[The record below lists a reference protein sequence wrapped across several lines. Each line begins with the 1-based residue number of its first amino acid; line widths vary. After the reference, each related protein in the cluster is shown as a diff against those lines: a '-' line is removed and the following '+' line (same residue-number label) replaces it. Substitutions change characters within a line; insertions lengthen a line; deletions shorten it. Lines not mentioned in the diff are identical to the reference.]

1 MFSTFFR
8 FAAGAARRVCFLAA
22 AVLFAFQAQA
32 IVKYSNDYRS
42 PRNPERGIRKST
54 TLIILHTTEAPAK
67 SSLNKLSERGEAHYC
82 VVENGTVYRIVDRD
96 REAFH
101 AGRSM
106 WNGKSNVDEFSVG
119 IEVVGYHNKQPTLP
133 QLSALKELLVEL
145 KALYGIDDAH
155 VLCHSHV
162 AYGAPNKWH
171 LRSHRGR
178 KQCGMLFA
186 MGSVRTKLGLTQRPS
201 YDPDVRAKRLVQAD
215 SYLEKVL
222 YGREDLFRSVYG
234 IGSVKGVSPTAP
246 SKVQPAR
253 PVAAK
258 PAAQQDSPSSRIE
271 SFLKDL
277 GAGRGGRTADRPAI
291 GPAKTAQKPVIAAA
305 SQPAAATRQPV
316 AASRPPAA
324 AVQQPKPAAQQAKP
338 RAQAAPDVPDGI
350 KVLGTHGRTI
360 YEIAGNEAA
369 SPRTIIVK
377 TDGSFCRGSEL
388 TRAEAAKL
396 HVGTKVLLGY
406 AVGGP
411 VSAGNGP
418 IKICG
423 SAWKLPTTYY
433 LVQGTLVPGDK
444 VDDRRIKAGT
454 YIFHRQ

>member
-1 MFSTFFR
+1 MFSAFFR
-8 FAAGAARRVCFLAA
+8 FAAGAARRVCVFAA
-22 AVLFAFQAQA
+22 AVLVAVQSQA
-32 IVKYSNDYRS
+32 IVRYSNDYRS

-54 TLIILHTTEAPAK
+54 TLIILHTTEAPAR
-67 SSLNKLSERGEAHYC
+67 SSLNKLSQYGEAHYC

-96 REAFH
+96 REAVH

-119 IEVVGYHNKQPTLP
+119 IEVVGYHNKQPTLL

-215 SYLEKVL
+215 KYLEKVL
-222 YGREDLFRSVYG
+222 YGREDLFSSVYG
-234 IGSVKGVSPTAP
+234 IGNVKGVSPTAP
-246 SKVQPAR
+246 SKVNPAAA
-253 PVAAK
+253 VAAN
-258 PAAQQDSPSSRIE
+258 PSTRQDSAVSRLE
-271 SFLKDL
+271 SLLKDL
-277 GAGRGGRTADRPAI
+277 GAGRGGKSADRTAI
-291 GPAKTAQKPVIAAA
+291 GPAKADQKPVVTAA
-305 SQPAAATRQPV
+305 
-316 AASRPPAA
+316 RPPAA
-324 AVQQPKPAAQQAKP
+324 RKPAANRPAASARQPATAVRQAKP
-338 RAQAAPDVPDGI
+338 PASAAPEVPDGI
-350 KVLGTHGRTI
+350 KVLGTHGKTI
-360 YEIAGNEAA
+360 YEVAGNEAA

-377 TDGSFCRGSEL
+377 TDGTFCRGSEL
-388 TRAEAAKL
+388 TRTEAAKL

-444 VDDRRIKAGT
+444 VDDRRIRAGT

>member
-1 MFSTFFR
+1 MCF
-8 FAAGAARRVCFLAA
+8 FAAAA
-22 AVLFAFQAQA
+22 LFALHAQA
-32 IVKYSNDYRS
+32 IVKYSNNYRS
-42 PRNPERGIRKST
+42 PRNPERSIRKST
-54 TLIILHTTEAPAK
+54 TLIILHTTEAPAR

-119 IEVVGYHNKQPTLP
+119 IEVVGYHDKQLTLA
-133 QLSALKELLVEL
+133 QLSALRELLVEL

-171 LRSHRGR
+171 RRSHRGR

-186 MGSVRTKLGLTQRPS
+186 MPSVRTKLGLTQRPS
-201 YDPDVRAKRLVQAD
+201 YDPDIRAKRLVQAD
-215 SYLEKVL
+215 EYLSRVL
-222 YGREDLFRSVYG
+222 YGREDTFRNVYG
-234 IGSVKGVSPTAP
+234 AGSVKNVSPTAASRTAPAKTVASKPKEQTAGAANKLEAFLRELDASRANDRNPQDSARPTIGPARQP
-246 SKVQPAR
+246 SK
-253 PVAAK
+253 PVITAAK
-258 PAAQQDSPSSRIE
+258 PAQ
-271 SFLKDL
+271 
-277 GAGRGGRTADRPAI
+277 RPA
-291 GPAKTAQKPVIAAA
+291 
-305 SQPAAATRQPV
+305 PV
-316 AASRPPAA
+316 AQRPA
-324 AVQQPKPAAQQAKP
+324 QPQSV
-338 RAQAAPDVPDGI
+338 DVPDGV

-360 YEIAGNEAA
+360 YELAGNEAA
-369 SPRTIIVK
+369 SAHVIIVK
-377 TDGSFCRGSEL
+377 TDGTFCRGSEL
-388 TRAEAAKL
+388 SRAEASKL

-423 SAWKLPTTYY
+423 GAWKLPTTYY

-444 VDDRRIKAGT
+444 IDDRRIRAGT
-454 YIFHRQ
+454 YIFYRQ

>member
-1 MFSTFFR
+1 MLSPCFR
-8 FAAGAARRVCFLAA
+8 FAAAITRRACVFAA
-22 AVLFAFQAQA
+22 AALFSLHAGA
-32 IVKYSNDYRS
+32 IVKYSNSYRS
-42 PRNPERGIRKST
+42 ERNPERSIRKST
-54 TLIILHTTEAPAK
+54 TLIILHTTEAPAR

-82 VVENGTVYRIVDRD
+82 VVENGTVYRIIDRD

-119 IEVVGYHNKQPTLP
+119 IEVVGYHNKQLTLA
-133 QLSALKELLVEL
+133 QLSALRELLVEL

-171 LRSHRGR
+171 RRSHRGR

-186 MGSVRTKLGLTQRPS
+186 MPSVRTKLGLSQRPS

-215 SYLEKVL
+215 SFLEKVL
-222 YGREDLFRSVYG
+222 YGREDMFRSVYG
-234 IGSVKGVSPTAP
+234 MGSVKDVSPTAP
-246 SKVQPAR
+246 SKAVPPKSAATVPKGRQDGAAAR
-253 PVAAK
+253 LETFLKELDAAR
-258 PAAQQDSPSSRIE
+258 AADGKAQPSSPASR
-271 SFLKDL
+271 S
-277 GAGRGGRTADRPAI
+277 AI
-291 GPAKTAQKPVIAAA
+291 GPAKPQPKPVLSAAKPVQAQKPI
-305 SQPAAATRQPV
+305 QPAN
-316 AASRPPAA
+316 
-324 AVQQPKPAAQQAKP
+324 QAKP
-338 RAQAAPDVPDGI
+338 QNPVQPVDVPDGI
-350 KVLGTHGRTI
+350 KVLGTHGKTI

-369 SPRTIIVK
+369 SPRVIIVK
-377 TDGSFCRGSEL
+377 TDGTFCRGSEL
-388 TRAEAAKL
+388 SRAEASKL

-423 SAWKLPTTYY
+423 GAWKLPTTYY
-433 LVQGTLVPGDK
+433 LIQGTLVPGDK
-444 VDDRRIKAGT
+444 VDDRRIRAGT
-454 YIFHRQ
+454 YIFYRQ

>member
-1 MFSTFFR
+1 MF
-8 FAAGAARRVCFLAA
+8 VLAA
-22 AVLFAFQAQA
+22 AAALSLCAQA
-32 IVKYSNDYRS
+32 VVKYSNEYRS
-42 PRNPERGIRKST
+42 PRNPERSVRKTT
-54 TLIILHTTEAPAK
+54 TLIVLHTTEAQAS
-67 SSLNKLSERGEAHYC
+67 SSLNKLSSRGEAHYC

-119 IEVVGYHNKQPTLP
+119 IEVVGYHDKQLTLL
-133 QLSALKELLVEL
+133 QLAAIKELLAEL

-171 LRSHRGR
+171 RRSHRGR

-186 MGSVRTKLGLTQRPS
+186 MPSVRTKIGLTQRPS

-215 SYLEKVL
+215 PYLEKVL
-222 YGREDLFRSVYG
+222 YGREDTFRNVYG
-234 IGSVKGVSPTAP
+234 AGKVTGVSPTAP
-246 SKVQPAR
+246 SKVQS
-253 PVAAK
+253 AK
-258 PAAQQDSPSSRIE
+258 SAVTEGSIAKVEQ
-271 SFLKDL
+271 FLRGL
-277 GAGRGGRTADRPAI
+277 GAGAERKPAGGDKPKIVQPRPE
-291 GPAKTAQKPVIAAA
+291 PKPVIKAAKGSGAAA
-305 SQPAAATRQPV
+305 APAKGNVDNTAKRPAEV
-316 AASRPPAA
+316 A
-324 AVQQPKPAAQQAKP
+324 
-338 RAQAAPDVPDGI
+338 DGVKI
-350 KVLGTHGRTI
+350 LGTHGRTI

-369 SPRTIIVK
+369 SPRVIIVK
-377 TDGSFCRGSEL
+377 TDGTFCRGSEL
-388 TRAEAAKL
+388 SREAAAKL

-423 SAWKLPTTYY
+423 AAWNQPSTYY

-444 VDDRRIKAGT
+444 IDDRRIKAGT

>member
-1 MFSTFFR
+1 MLFSSFR

-22 AVLFAFQAQA
+22 AVFFSLQAQA

-82 VVENGTVYRIVDRD
+82 VVENGTVYRIIDRD

-119 IEVVGYHNKQPTLP
+119 IEVVGYHNKQLTLA

-215 SYLEKVL
+215 KYLEKVL
-222 YGREDLFRSVYG
+222 YGREDLFTAVYG
-234 IGSVKGVSPTAP
+234 IGKVKGVSPTAP
-246 SKVQPAR
+246 SKVQPAKTTATKS
-253 PVAAK
+253 V
-258 PAAQQDSPSSRIE
+258 AQQDSAASRLE
-271 SFLKDL
+271 SLLKDF
-277 GAGRGGRTADRPAI
+277 GAGQAGKPADKPAI
-291 GPAKTAQKPVIAAA
+291 GPAKPAQKPVLTAARQPA
-305 SQPAAATRQPV
+305 ARQPAAAARQP
-316 AASRPPAA
+316 AAAATKPAA
-324 AVQQPKPAAQQAKP
+324 AVQQAKPQAPAAP
-338 RAQAAPDVPDGI
+338 EVPDGI

-369 SPRTIIVK
+369 SPRTIIVR
-377 TDGSFCRGSEL
+377 TNGTFCRGSEL

-411 VSAGNGP
+411 VSAANGP

-444 VDDRRIKAGT
+444 VDDRRIRAGT

>member
-1 MFSTFFR
+1 MFSAFFR
-8 FAAGAARRVCFLAA
+8 FAAGAARRVCVLAA
-22 AVLFAFQAQA
+22 AVLVSLHAQA

-54 TLIILHTTEAPAK
+54 TLIILHTTEAPAR
-67 SSLNKLSERGEAHYC
+67 SSLNKLSQQGEAHYC

-119 IEVVGYHNKQPTLP
+119 IEVVGHHDKQPTLA

-162 AYGAPNKWH
+162 AYGAPHKWN

-178 KQCGMLFA
+178 KRCGMLFA
-186 MGSVRTKLGLTQRPS
+186 MGSVRTKIGLTQRPS

-215 SYLEKVL
+215 KYLDKVL
-222 YGREDLFRSVYG
+222 YGREDLFTGVFG
-234 IGSVKGVSPTAP
+234 IGNVKGVSPTAP
-246 SKVQPAR
+246 SKVQPAKT
-253 PVAAK
+253 VAAK
-258 PAAQQDSPSSRIE
+258 PAAQQDSAAARLDSL
-271 SFLKDL
+271 LKDF
-277 GAGRGGRTADRPAI
+277 GAGRGVRSADKPAI
-291 GPAKTAQKPVIAAA
+291 GPAKTAQKPVITAARQSA
-305 SQPAAATRQPV
+305 ARQPAATARQPAAAARK
-316 AASRPPAA
+316 PAA
-324 AVQQPKPAAQQAKP
+324 AVQQAKP
-338 RAQAAPDVPDGI
+338 QASVALDVPDGI

-377 TDGSFCRGSEL
+377 TDGTFCRGSEL

-444 VDDRRIKAGT
+444 VDDRRIRAGT

>member
-1 MFSTFFR
+1 MFSTLFR
-8 FAAGAARRVCFLAA
+8 LAAGTARRVCFLAA
-22 AVLFAFQAQA
+22 VVLVAFHAQA

-119 IEVVGYHNKQPTLP
+119 IEVVGYHNRQLTLA

-186 MGSVRTKLGLTQRPS
+186 MGSVRTKLGLAQRPS

-246 SKVQPAR
+246 SKVQPAKA
-253 PVAAK
+253 VAAK
-258 PAAQQDSPSSRIE
+258 PAAQQDSPAARLE
-271 SFLKDL
+271 SFLKDIS
-277 GAGRGGRTADRPAI
+277 AGRTGKTADRPAI
-291 GPAKTAQKPVIAAA
+291 GPAKAPQKPVITAAKPPVTA
-305 SQPAAATRQPV
+305 TKPPAATTTRQP
-316 AASRPPAA
+316 A
-324 AVQQPKPAAQQAKP
+324 PAAQQAKP
-338 RAQAAPDVPDGI
+338 RAPAAPEVPDGI

-377 TDGSFCRGSEL
+377 TDGTFCRGSEL
-388 TRAEAAKL
+388 ARAEAAKL

-423 SAWKLPTTYY
+423 GAWKLPTTYY

-444 VDDRRIKAGT
+444 VDDRRIRAGT

>member
-1 MFSTFFR
+1 MVQPFFR
-8 FAAGAARRVCFLAA
+8 FAAGAARRACVLAA
-22 AVLFAFQAQA
+22 ALLVAVQAQA
-32 IVKYSNDYRS
+32 IVKYSGAYRS

-119 IEVVGYHNKQPTLP
+119 IEVVGYHDKQLTLA
-133 QLSALKELLVEL
+133 QLSALRELLVEL

-186 MGSVRTKLGLTQRPS
+186 MASVRTKLGLVQRPS

-222 YGREDLFRSVYG
+222 YGREDLFRGVYG
-234 IGSVKGVSPTAP
+234 SGSVKDVSPTAP
-246 SKVQPAR
+246 SKAAAAK
-253 PVAAK
+253 VAAVK
-258 PAAQQDSPSSRIE
+258 PAAQQDSASSRIE

-277 GAGRGGRTADRPAI
+277 GAGRGGRPAEKPAI
-291 GPAKTAQKPVIAAA
+291 GPAKPPQKPVIAA
-305 SQPAAATRQPV
+305 SRQPA
-316 AASRPPAA
+316 PAA
-324 AVQQPKPAAQQAKP
+324 P
-338 RAQAAPDVPDGI
+338 RARARVQAAPEAPDGV

-377 TDGSFCRGSEL
+377 TDGTFCRGSEL

-396 HVGTKVLLGY
+396 RVGTKVLLGY

-423 SAWKLPTTYY
+423 SAWKQPTTYY

-444 VDDRRIKAGT
+444 VDDRRIRAGT

>member
-1 MFSTFFR
+1 MCV
-8 FAAGAARRVCFLAA
+8 FAAVA
-22 AVLFAFQAQA
+22 LFALHAQA
-32 IVKYSNDYRS
+32 IVKYSNSYRS
-42 PRNPERGIRKST
+42 PRNPERSIRKST
-54 TLIILHTTEAPAK
+54 TLIILHTTEAPAR

-119 IEVVGYHNKQPTLP
+119 IEVVGYHDKQLTLA
-133 QLSALKELLVEL
+133 QLSALRELLVEL

-171 LRSHRGR
+171 RRSHRGR

-186 MGSVRTKLGLTQRPS
+186 MPSVRTKLGLTQRPS
-201 YDPDVRAKRLVQAD
+201 YDPDIRAKRLVQAD
-215 SYLEKVL
+215 EYLSRVL
-222 YGREDLFRSVYG
+222 YGREDTFRSVYG
-234 IGSVKGVSPTAP
+234 AGSVKNVSPTAASRTTP
-246 SKVQPAR
+246 MKAVASKPKDQSAGAASKLESFLRELDASRANDKKPQGSSRPLPMIGPAR
-253 PVAAK
+253 QPPVSVITAAK
-258 PAAQQDSPSSRIE
+258 PRPSQTPVAQ
-271 SFLKDL
+271 
-277 GAGRGGRTADRPAI
+277 RPA
-291 GPAKTAQKPVIAAA
+291 
-305 SQPAAATRQPV
+305 
-316 AASRPPAA
+316 PPKS
-324 AVQQPKPAAQQAKP
+324 VN
-338 RAQAAPDVPDGI
+338 VPDGV

-360 YEIAGNEAA
+360 YELAGNEAA
-369 SPRTIIVK
+369 SPHVIIVK
-377 TDGSFCRGSEL
+377 TDGTFCRGSEL
-388 TRAEAAKL
+388 SRAEASKL

-423 SAWKLPTTYY
+423 GAWKLPTTYY

-444 VDDRRIKAGT
+444 IDDRRIRAGT
-454 YIFHRQ
+454 YIFYRQ